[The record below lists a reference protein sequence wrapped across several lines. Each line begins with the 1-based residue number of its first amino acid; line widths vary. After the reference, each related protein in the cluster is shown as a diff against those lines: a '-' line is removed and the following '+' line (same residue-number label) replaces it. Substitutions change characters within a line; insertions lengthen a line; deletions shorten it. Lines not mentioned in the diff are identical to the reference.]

1 MVLPDSDGIPR
12 VPPYSGSTAT
22 AHRFAY
28 GTVTPY
34 GRPFQTVLL
43 AMFGLIG
50 VLQPQLDAGLGSS
63 RFARRYS
70 GNRFFFLFLRV
81 LRCFS
86 SPGLPLS
93 GYVFTGQSH

>member
-50 VLQPQLDAGLGSS
+50 VLQPQPKLVWALPVSLAATQGIDFS
-63 RFARRYS
+63 
-70 GNRFFFLFLRV
+70 
-81 LRCFS
+81 FS
-86 SPGLPLS
+86 SS
-93 GYVFTGQSH
+93 GY

>member
-22 AHRFAY
+22 SQHYAY

-43 AMFGLIG
+43 VLIRLIG
-50 VLQPQLDAGLGSS
+50 VLQPQPKLVWALPVSLAATQGIDFS
-63 RFARRYS
+63 
-70 GNRFFFLFLRV
+70 
-81 LRCFS
+81 FS
-86 SPGLPLS
+86 SS
-93 GYVFTGQSH
+93 GY